1 MGFNTNGN
9 GTVFPI
15 VDAVYDVVTG
25 TWSQSKAWTLAADLT
40 WQITPNFA
48 IDPEVSYANVSY
60 NSMAA
65 LDDGL
70 SQSAYAWWAGAMFDW
85 TAAKNS
91 TSRSTSSTRSS
102 HQKAVF
108 IGQTAP
114 LEADGFNARLHVIRT
129 F

>member
-48 IDPEVSYANVSY
+48 IDPEVSYANIVVQQH
-60 NSMAA
+60 
-65 LDDGL
+65 G
-70 SQSAYAWWAGAMFDW
+70 G
-85 TAAKNS
+85 
-91 TSRSTSSTRSS
+91 
-102 HQKAVF
+102 V
-108 IGQTAP
+108 
-114 LEADGFNARLHVIRT
+114 
-129 F
+129 